1 MLTFASESD
10 WVVLAF
16 DIIFLP
22 DLLPIS
28 VLTAIFA
35 VGGVYEADRYNWGH
49 ASVLMVLTV
58 IGFLIV

>member
-22 DLLPIS
+22 DLFPIS
-28 VLTAIFA
+28 VLAAILA
-35 VGGVYEADRYNWGH
+35 VEGVHEADRYNWGD
-49 ASVLMVLTV
+49 ASVLMVLAV